1 MNHRILEWSQ
11 EVLLEFE
18 VGQLFLLQEAH
29 RQLPQR
35 IKCEEADMGILVT
48 ADLVE
53 VLAED
58 LPHAGPLQ
66 TDTVHVVV
74 RDLDQLLQAEQP
86 GVLRNAG

>member
-1 MNHRILEWSQ
+1 MDHGVFKRPQ
-11 EVLLEFE
+11 EVFLELEMWQLL
-18 VGQLFLLQEAH
+18 LLQEAH

-35 IKCEEADMGILVT
+35 IEREKADMGVLVT
-48 ADLVE
+48 ADLIE

-74 RDLDQLLQAEQP
+74 RDLDKLLQAEESR
-86 GVLRNAG
+86 VL